1 MTYIPIDPQTGFP
14 MHQFDQFETER
25 IIPKTDSIV
34 DSIIDR
40 FVMRAQIGKAKYG
53 VDLDRTDLSLKE
65 WLQHSIEEKLD
76 DILYMQRALKEL
88 ERLESTK

>member
-1 MTYIPIDPQTGFP
+1 MIPD
-14 MHQFDQFETER
+14 DEVR
-25 IIPKTDSIV
+25 IIPVTDSIV
-34 DSIIDR
+34 DSIIDKFIHR
-40 FVMRAQIGKAKYG
+40 SVIGKAKYG
-53 VDLDRTDLSLKE
+53 TDMDRTDLSLKE

>member
-1 MTYIPIDPQTGFP
+1 MTLIAINPETGFP
-14 MHQFDQFETER
+14 YTEFDR

-40 FVMRAQIGKAKYG
+40 FIVRAQVGKAKYG

>member
-1 MTYIPIDPQTGFP
+1 MTQIAINPETGFP
-14 MHQFDQFETER
+14 YTEFGR

-40 FVMRAQIGKAKYG
+40 FIIRAQTGKAKYG
-53 VDLDRTDLSLKE
+53 TDLDRTDLTLRD

-76 DILYMQRALKEL
+76 DILYMQRALTEL
-88 ERLESTK
+88 DRLDSSK

>member
-1 MTYIPIDPQTGFP
+1 MTQIAINPETGFP
-14 MHQFDQFETER
+14 YTEFDR

-40 FVMRAQIGKAKYG
+40 FIVRAQVGKAKYG